1 MKFRHY
7 ELATLNTASFQHEC
21 VMSND
26 VNFFQHLLLAKKS
39 QKYVHLRFRLSDHK
53 QHTLDRLEKEVIK
66 LKEDTNAKSE
76 ELDIRQRCL
85 NEFQMMALD
94 KQVRHVGDAS
104 KQEHPRRKNEIFF
117 RYFLMSQCVNFM
129 IFLSLRILREINFGG
144 SRSSKNAF
152 LPNLCALLDFV
163 ILIKNNLCD
172 LLVWFN

>member
-1 MKFRHY
+1 M
-7 ELATLNTASFQHEC
+7 
-21 VMSND
+21 
-26 VNFFQHLLLAKKS
+26 HLL
-39 QKYVHLRFRLSDHK
+39 FRLSDHK

-117 RYFLMSQCVNFM
+117 RYFLIRMNFH
-129 IFLSLRILREINFGG
+129 NF
-144 SRSSKNAF
+144 F
-152 LPNLCALLDFV
+152 F
-163 ILIKNNLCD
+163 
-172 LLVWFN
+172 FF